1 MSSPSNPRRPR
12 PDGRAPLR
20 AEWDPINSSAATSG
34 DHRNRPPRERVYA
47 KQGRLGRL
55 LRTYGWR
62 AYAVPV
68 LAVLTVVALVL
79 TFGGD
84 TFRTKNTAE
93 TSPEGRLSRNPTP
106 GKTIVGAPSKT
117 VPGPV
122 PPAGVLPE
130 GGPFTE
136 KGQGIWHVVPGSTP
150 RIGKQD
156 EGKQQLF
163 TYMIAV
169 EDGVDMGAL
178 GGDQPFATMIDRTL
192 ADPRSW
198 IHDPAV
204 AFQRIDKGTPTFTI
218 SLTSP
223 MTTRSACG
231 YTIQLESSCYNGELG
246 RVVINLARWVRGAT
260 AFEGDLTGYRQ
271 YAINHEVGH
280 GIGYPQHVPCPAQ
293 GALAPIMMQQSFGVK
308 NRDIFD
314 LDKSEG
320 FGNDLACRPN
330 AWVAPVLK

>member
-20 AEWDPINSSAATSG
+20 AERDPINSTAATSG
-34 DHRNRPPRERVYA
+34 DSRFRQPRERVYA

-68 LAVLTVVALVL
+68 LAVLTVVALVM
-79 TFGGD
+79 TFTD
-84 TFRTKNTAE
+84 TFRTEQKAE
-93 TSPEGRLSRNPTP
+93 TSTENQLSRNPTP

-122 PPAGVLPE
+122 PQAGMLPE
-130 GGPFTE
+130 GGAFTE

-150 RIGKQD
+150 RVGKKD
-156 EGKQQLF
+156 EGKQQVF

-169 EDGVDMGAL
+169 EDGVDMSGL
-178 GGDQPFATMIDRTL
+178 GGDPAFATMIDKTL

-198 IHDPAV
+198 IHDSAV

-223 MTTRSACG
+223 MTVRQACG
-231 YTIQLESSCYNGELG
+231 YTIQLESSCYNGEIG

-280 GIGYPQHVPCPAQ
+280 AIGYPQHVPCPAQ
-293 GALAPIMMQQSFGVK
+293 GGLAPIMMQQSFGVK

-320 FGNDLACRPN
+320 FDNDLTCRPN

>member
-20 AEWDPINSSAATSG
+20 AEWDPINSQSTSREG
-34 DHRNRPPRERVYA
+34 RNRPARERQYR
-47 KQGRLGRL
+47 KQGRLGRVL
-55 LRTYGWR
+55 STYGWR

-68 LAVLTVVALVL
+68 LAILTVFALFV
-79 TFGGD
+79 TFAGNPFATEKPVQD
-84 TFRTKNTAE
+84 PSTEN
-93 TSPEGRLSRNPTP
+93 LSRNPTP
-106 GKTIVGAPSKT
+106 GKTIVGAPSK
-117 VPGPV
+117 VQGPV
-122 PPAGVLPE
+122 PQAGMLPAG
-130 GGPFTE
+130 GPYTE
-136 KGQGIWHVVPGSTP
+136 KGQGIWHVVPGATAKV
-150 RIGKQD
+150 G
-156 EGKQQLF
+156 EGKQQTF
-163 TYMIAV
+163 TYMVAV

-204 AFQRIDKGTPTFTI
+204 AFQRIDRGAPDFTI

-246 RVVINLARWVRGAT
+246 RVVINLARWVRGAGG
-260 AFEGDLTGYRQ
+260 FEGDLTGYRQ

-280 GIGYPQHVPCPAQ
+280 AIGYPQHVACPAQ

-308 NRDIFD
+308 NRDIFN
-314 LDKSEG
+314 LDKSDG
-320 FGNDLACRPN
+320 FNNDLVCRPN
-330 AWVAPVLK
+330 AWVAPVLN

>member
-20 AEWDPINSSAATSG
+20 AEWDPINSTAATSG
-34 DHRNRPPRERVYA
+34 DQRNRPLRERRYA
-47 KQGRLGRL
+47 KQGRLGRI

-68 LAVLTVVALVL
+68 LAVLTAVALVV
-79 TFGGD
+79 TFWGNPFA
-84 TFRTKNTAE
+84 TEHRTDGATEN
-93 TSPEGRLSRNPTP
+93 LSRNPTP
-106 GKTIVGAPSKT
+106 EKTIVGAPSKV

-122 PPAGVLPE
+122 PPAGMLPV
-130 GGPFTE
+130 GGQFTE
-136 KGQGIWHVVPGSTP
+136 KGQGIWHVVPGATP
-150 RIGKQD
+150 KVG
-156 EGKQQLF
+156 EGRQQTF

-169 EDGVDMGAL
+169 EDGVDMSAL
-178 GGDQPFATMIDRTL
+178 SGDQAFAAMIDKTL
-192 ADPRSW
+192 SDPRSW

-280 GIGYPQHVPCPAQ
+280 AIGYAQHVPCPAQ

-320 FGNDLACRPN
+320 YDNDLTCRPN
-330 AWVAPVLK
+330 AWVAPTLK